1 MVVFQ
6 FLSFLGFYI
15 RDGVSVRLKGDEVEK
30 VQSIFI
36 SRLVSN
42 GLAAM
47 TGLLAID
54 DEVLEVNSIDV
65 TGKTLDQVFL
75 PFPNIT
81 LQRKLQ
87 IRNKSH
93 LSHYKT
99 PIVTFSTEFSP
110 KSPLFDAFL
119 NSFRTNFFVCL
130 SIS

>member
-1 MVVFQ
+1 MY
-6 FLSFLGFYI
+6 FLLVTHSKQNNDTEKIWISSSLGFYI

-65 TGKTLDQVFL
+65 TGKTLDQVHSSFS
-75 PFPNIT
+75 I
-81 LQRKLQ
+81 KL
-87 IRNKSH
+87 K
-93 LSHYKT
+93 
-99 PIVTFSTEFSP
+99 
-110 KSPLFDAFL
+110 
-119 NSFRTNFFVCL
+119 
-130 SIS
+130 

>member
-1 MVVFQ
+1 MIKLINLFIT
-6 FLSFLGFYI
+6 LRKYSNNKSFLGFYI

-65 TGKTLDQVFL
+65 TGKTLDQVIGLF
-75 PFPNIT
+75 F
-81 LQRKLQ
+81 RKSNNLY
-87 IRNKSH
+87 SSGH
-93 LSHYKT
+93 
-99 PIVTFSTEFSP
+99 
-110 KSPLFDAFL
+110 
-119 NSFRTNFFVCL
+119 
-130 SIS
+130 

>member
-1 MVVFQ
+1 M
-6 FLSFLGFYI
+6 
-15 RDGVSVRLKGDEVEK
+15 RLKGDEVEK

-75 PFPNIT
+75 TSCRLTPEEMTSNIV
-81 LQRKLQ
+81 
-87 IRNKSH
+87 IG
-93 LSHYKT
+93 Y
-99 PIVTFSTEFSP
+99 
-110 KSPLFDAFL
+110 
-119 NSFRTNFFVCL
+119 
-130 SIS
+130 

>member
-1 MVVFQ
+1 MFNSK
-6 FLSFLGFYI
+6 LTNIGFYI

-65 TGKTLDQVFL
+65 TGKTLDQVWRYF
-75 PFPNIT
+75 
-81 LQRKLQ
+81 RYRVEKL
-87 IRNKSH
+87 
-93 LSHYKT
+93 
-99 PIVTFSTEFSP
+99 
-110 KSPLFDAFL
+110 
-119 NSFRTNFFVCL
+119 
-130 SIS
+130 

>member
-1 MVVFQ
+1 MLASDSKQ
-6 FLSFLGFYI
+6 NYDTEKNWIPSSLGFYI

-65 TGKTLDQVFL
+65 TGKTLDQV
-75 PFPNIT
+75 
-81 LQRKLQ
+81 
-87 IRNKSH
+87 H
-93 LSHYKT
+93 LS
-99 PIVTFSTEFSP
+99 FSIQS
-110 KSPLFDAFL
+110 KLFFL
-119 NSFRTNFFVCL
+119 CRST
-130 SIS
+130 